1 MPSPGVLGGRKPKSM
16 LAGSDTKGGASAIAR
31 VGGAGRLVG
40 TVLALGLTGGAG
52 GGSDGEGE
60 ATCAIA

>member
-1 MPSPGVLGGRKPKSM
+1 M

-40 TVLALGLTGGAG
+40 TLLALGLTGGAG